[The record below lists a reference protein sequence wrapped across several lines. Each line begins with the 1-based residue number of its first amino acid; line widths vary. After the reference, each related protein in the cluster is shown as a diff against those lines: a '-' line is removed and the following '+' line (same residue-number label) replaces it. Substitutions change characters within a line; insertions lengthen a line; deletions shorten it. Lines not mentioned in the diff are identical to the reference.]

1 MRARLLRT
9 LGPLA
14 LILLLAAPLWAQD
27 PPADPTDER
36 NLVQAARAMP
46 IAQDLRLAADNPVFI
61 IAAAKEAA
69 HG

>member
-1 MRARLLRT
+1 MLPFA
-9 LGPLA
+9 A
-14 LILLLAAPLWAQD
+14 LDVLAAHGLETAVTQ
-27 PPADPTDER
+27 
-36 NLVQAARAMP
+36 LQAARAMP